1 MRLAMVSLI
10 PVSVAGMLVDC
21 NSQFE
26 SALRVWPAV
35 CGVARLAN
43 MRRLFDAARFVHPAR
58 PGAPFTSELAVTV
71 H

>member
-1 MRLAMVSLI
+1 MVLKGL
-10 PVSVAGMLVDC
+10 VAC

-26 SALRVWPAV
+26 TALRAWAAG

-43 MRRLFDAARFVHPAR
+43 RRRLFDAARFVHPAR
-58 PGAPFTSELAVTV
+58 PGAPFNSKLAVTG

>member
-1 MRLAMVSLI
+1 MLFNENSSL
-10 PVSVAGMLVDC
+10 VAC

-26 SALRVWPAV
+26 TALRAWAAG

-58 PGAPFTSELAVTV
+58 PDTPFTSELAVTG